1 MVTDKLTVNFKWIG
15 LIKLIIPNSKII
27 SCTRASEDTCF
38 SIFKNYFT
46 SNELTFAY
54 DINEIVDY
62 YNLYSDLMNHWRSIL
77 PNFIFD
83 ISYENLISKPEF
95 HVKKLLNFC
104 NLDWEENCLKFYN
117 NKRVIKT
124 ASDTQVRKKIYTSSI
139 DYWKNFKKYVEH
151 PFSKLSN

>member
-1 MVTDKLTVNFKWIG
+1 
-15 LIKLIIPNSKII
+15 
-27 SCTRASEDTCF
+27 
-38 SIFKNYFT
+38 
-46 SNELTFAY
+46 
-54 DINEIVDY
+54 
-62 YNLYSDLMNHWRSIL
+62 MNHWRSIL

-83 ISYENLISKPEF
+83 ISYENLIRKPEF